1 MMSYQGS
8 QYLQKMLPLLDE
20 STLSE
25 MLTIIRGSIAEI
37 MCNCCGNY
45 VMQKIIKI
53 ANVPQRLFILHMIE
67 QNFCSVAKNTAGT
80 HCIQTFIDGISTK
93 EEEDVI
99 KRIIK
104 GNLLDLS
111 FNSNATHIIQ
121 RLLSN
126 ITTNKRKILS
136 KNLNGATVVKKF
148 IAETTSTKMS
158 KIVVSIMQ
166 VNCFDMCTDQYENY
180 VIQYAID
187 TFGYV
192 QCKSLIEQIL
202 SSILVLGLEK
212 YSSNVIDKTILQIKK
227 DNLYQFEKL
236 ISFLFFS
243 KSNFNQFNNNKYG
256 QYILI
261 NVLKLMSPMQKS
273 MIKNTL
279 INDIHFCENKC
290 SKVLKYL

>member
-126 ITTNKRKILS
+126 ITTNKRKYLVKFLLSHLLILS

-227 DNLYQFEKL
+227 DNLYQ
-236 ISFLFFS
+236 
-243 KSNFNQFNNNKYG
+243 
-256 QYILI
+256 
-261 NVLKLMSPMQKS
+261 MSPMQKS

>member
-1 MMSYQGS
+1 MRRTPQG
-8 QYLQKMLPLLDE
+8 L
-20 STLSE
+20 
-25 MLTIIRGSIAEI
+25 
-37 MCNCCGNY
+37 
-45 VMQKIIKI
+45 
-53 ANVPQRLFILHMIE
+53 
-67 QNFCSVAKNTAGT
+67 
-80 HCIQTFIDGISTK
+80 
-93 EEEDVI
+93 I

-126 ITTNKRKILS
+126 ITTNKRKYLVKFLLSHLLILS